1 LESNLWSGQFNSP
14 WVNFYD
20 YYRQVVSNTFTA
32 EDNHKLD
39 LWIDMLECNY
49 FIVLKG
55 FVVLMDHPAEFYIDG
70 KGLSHC
76 TIGPAIKFRDGTG
89 VYVIHGQNVTEKEF
103 NNNDK
108 LYKEKRIDNLEYVE
122 MKAKQRQLV

>member
-1 LESNLWSGQFNSP
+1 LWSGQFNSP

-20 YYRQVVSNTFTA
+20 YYRKVVSNSFTV

-39 LWIDMLECNY
+39 LWIDMLECSY

-55 FVVLMDHPAEFYIDG
+55 FVVLMDHPAEFSIDG
-70 KGLSHC
+70 KGFTHC
-76 TIGPAIKFRDGTG
+76 TTGPAIKFRDGTG

-103 NNNDK
+103 NESDK
-108 LYKEKRIDNLEYVE
+108 LYKDKRIDNLEFIE
-122 MKAKQRQLV
+122 MQARQRALI